1 MAYTHRSHH
10 LHNVACF
17 QTMISAR
24 THPPHT
30 HYNWSSTVY
39 KLHLEGTRGNLLVMK
54 WTRDLVF
61 IDRSEESDLICV
73 HSPRLSP
80 PHPPFHPTSPPSR
93 GKATDGHPSK
103 TQAFKIKRV
112 SNRSPSSTAPCE
124 APIPNHKWK
133 GGCLEIDAPKT
144 CHRPPVS
151 PTRAPPTHLCN
162 SGEHGISCPT
172 TISPH
177 KASTDKNI
185 SKTHWFLRNR

>member
-1 MAYTHRSHH
+1 MNTRSRVHRQIGGIRPH
-10 LHNVACF
+10 LRSF
-17 QTMISAR
+17 
-24 THPPHT
+24 PP
-30 HYNWSSTVY
+30 
-39 KLHLEGTRGNLLVMK
+39 
-54 WTRDLVF
+54 
-61 IDRSEESDLICV
+61 
-73 HSPRLSP
+73 PQPSP
-80 PHPPFHPTSPPSR
+80 PTFHPTSPPSR

-185 SKTHWFLRNR
+185 SKTHWFLRNWWPLNPPKNLVLRQFEHEISCSVTNLCLWGHRKCPTKRTRNWKKGVAAV